1 LEEPGLKTNFFSIE
15 YLLTFIVLPLFNN
28 VELFMNRRSVFYGL
42 FFFLTGALFFACNNN
57 SSTSPGP
64 KPGIKNNDMANKIE
78 IGSKAP
84 DFSLP
89 DQAGKR
95 VNLSDYI
102 GKSNLVVYF
111 YPKDESYGCTK
122 EACSF
127 RDNYEVF
134 REAGAEV
141 IGISSDDVASHQAF
155 AANHKLPFI
164 LLSDKDKTVAGR
176 YGVGKSLGVLPGRVT
191 FVIDKQGIIRLMFSS
206 QLNFEKHITEAIE
219 TLKKLP

>member
-1 LEEPGLKTNFFSIE
+1 MLQRYKRLFLFILGLN
-15 YLLTFIVLPLFNN
+15 Y
-28 VELFMNRRSVFYGL
+28 
-42 FFFLTGALFFACNNN
+42 FLISCNNDN
-57 SSTSPGP
+57 AQKSGTKAGSNT
-64 KPGIKNNDMANKIE
+64 NTMTNKID

-84 DFSLP
+84 EFSLP
-89 DQAGKR
+89 DQYGKR
-95 VNLSDYI
+95 VNLSDYF

-134 REAGAEV
+134 KEAGAEV
-141 IGISSDDVASHQAF
+141 IGISSDDIASHQAF

-164 LLSDKDKTVAGR
+164 LLSDKDKTVADK

-191 FVIDKQGIIRLMFSS
+191 FVIDKQGNVRMMFSS
-206 QLNFEKHITEAIE
+206 QLNFQKHVDEAIE
-219 TLKKLP
+219 TLKGMK

>member
-1 LEEPGLKTNFFSIE
+1 
-15 YLLTFIVLPLFNN
+15 
-28 VELFMNRRSVFYGL
+28 
-42 FFFLTGALFFACNNN
+42 
-57 SSTSPGP
+57 
-64 KPGIKNNDMANKIE
+64 MANKLE

-89 DQAGKR
+89 DQHGKR

-141 IGISSDDVASHQAF
+141 IGISSDDIASHQAF

-164 LLSDKDKTVAGR
+164 LLSDKDKTVADK

-191 FVIDKQGIIRLMFSS
+191 FVIDKQGIVRLMFSS

>member
-1 LEEPGLKTNFFSIE
+1 MPQRYKIFTLFILSLNYYLVSCNSETSQRSGQQSGSNTN
-15 YLLTFIVLPLFNN
+15 N
-28 VELFMNRRSVFYGL
+28 
-42 FFFLTGALFFACNNN
+42 
-57 SSTSPGP
+57 
-64 KPGIKNNDMANKIE
+64 MANKIE

-84 DFSLP
+84 EFSLP
-89 DQAGKR
+89 DQSGKR
-95 VNLSDYI
+95 VNLSDYL

-134 REAGAEV
+134 KQAGAVV
-141 IGISSDDVASHQAF
+141 IGVSSDDIASHQAF

-164 LLSDKDKTVAGR
+164 LLSDKDKTVADK

-191 FVIDKQGIIRLMFSS
+191 FVIDKQGIVRLVFSS

-219 TLKKLP
+219 TLKKMP

>member
-1 LEEPGLKTNFFSIE
+1 MYIRFF
-15 YLLTFIVLPLFNN
+15 
-28 VELFMNRRSVFYGL
+28 FYGCL
-42 FFFLTGALFFACNNN
+42 LILSIGTFCTCTSN
-57 SSTSPGP
+57 STTPPVSKTETN
-64 KPGIKNNDMANKIE
+64 NNDMANKID

-84 DFSLP
+84 EFSLP
-89 DQAGKR
+89 DQRGKR
-95 VNLSDYI
+95 VNLSDYL

-141 IGISSDDVASHQAF
+141 IGISADDVASHQAF
-155 AANHKLPFI
+155 AANHKLPFV
-164 LLSDKDKTVAGR
+164 LLSDKDKTVSEK

-191 FVIDKQGIIRLMFSS
+191 FVIDKQGVVQFVFSS
-206 QLNFEKHITEAIE
+206 QLSFEKHVSEAIAV
-219 TLKKLP
+219 LKKLQ